1 MNKALLILCYTADTP
16 HRTGSQETV
25 RWLGS
30 EPVRD
35 TRRTGSQETV
45 RWLGSEPVGDTRR
58 TGSQETVRWLGS
70 EPVGDTRRT
79 GSQETVRW
87 LGSGFTYYEKR
98 IDYVRAEQP
107 KKA

>member
-30 EPVRD
+30 E
-35 TRRTGSQETV
+35 
-45 RWLGSEPVGDTRR
+45 L
-58 TGSQETVRWLGS
+58 
-70 EPVGDTRRT
+70 VGDTRRT

>member
-30 EPVRD
+30 E
-35 TRRTGSQETV
+35 
-45 RWLGSEPVGDTRR
+45 LVGDTRR

-70 EPVGDTRRT
+70 EHSRAHHPNRLARDCEVA
-79 GSQETVRW
+79 W
-87 LGSGFTYYEKR
+87 LWFYLL
-98 IDYVRAEQP
+98 
-107 KKA
+107 

>member
-1 MNKALLILCYTADTP
+1 MNKALLILFYTADTP

-25 RWLGS
+25 RWFGS
-30 EPVRD
+30 E
-35 TRRTGSQETV
+35 
-45 RWLGSEPVGDTRR
+45 LVGD
-58 TGSQETVRWLGS
+58 SH
-70 EPVGDTRRT
+70 RT

-98 IDYVRAEQP
+98 IDYVRAEQQ

>member
-30 EPVRD
+30 ELVGD
-35 TRRTGSQETV
+35 TSRTGSK
-45 RWLGSEPVGDTRR
+45 
-58 TGSQETVRWLGS
+58 
-70 EPVGDTRRT
+70 
-79 GSQETVRW
+79 ETVRW

>member
-30 EPVRD
+30 E
-35 TRRTGSQETV
+35 
-45 RWLGSEPVGDTRR
+45 LVGD
-58 TGSQETVRWLGS
+58 SH
-70 EPVGDTRRT
+70 RT

-98 IDYVRAEQP
+98 IDYVRAEQQ

>member
-16 HRTGSQETV
+16 HRTGSQESV

-30 EPVRD
+30 E
-35 TRRTGSQETV
+35 
-45 RWLGSEPVGDTRR
+45 LVGDTRR
-58 TGSQETVRWLGS
+58 TGSK
-70 EPVGDTRRT
+70 
-79 GSQETVRW
+79 ETVRW

>member
-16 HRTGSQETV
+16 HRTGSQESV

-35 TRRTGSQETV
+35 TRRTGSQE
-45 RWLGSEPVGDTRR
+45 S
-58 TGSQETVRWLGS
+58 
-70 EPVGDTRRT
+70 
-79 GSQETVRW
+79 VRW

>member
-1 MNKALLILCYTADTP
+1 MNKAFLILCYTADTP

-30 EPVRD
+30 E
-35 TRRTGSQETV
+35 
-45 RWLGSEPVGDTRR
+45 L
-58 TGSQETVRWLGS
+58 
-70 EPVGDTRRT
+70 VGDTRRT

-98 IDYVRAEQP
+98 IDYVRAEQR

>member
-30 EPVRD
+30 
-35 TRRTGSQETV
+35 
-45 RWLGSEPVGDTRR
+45 
-58 TGSQETVRWLGS
+58 
-70 EPVGDTRRT
+70 
-79 GSQETVRW
+79 
-87 LGSGFTYYEKR
+87 GFTYYEKR
-98 IDYVRAEQP
+98 IDYVRAEQQ

>member
-16 HRTGSQETV
+16 HRTGSQESV

-30 EPVRD
+30 EPVR
-35 TRRTGSQETV
+35 
-45 RWLGSEPVGDTRR
+45 
-58 TGSQETVRWLGS
+58 
-70 EPVGDTRRT
+70 DTRRT

-98 IDYVRAEQP
+98 IDYVRAEQQ

>member
-16 HRTGSQETV
+16 RLTGSQESV

-30 EPVRD
+30 E
-35 TRRTGSQETV
+35 
-45 RWLGSEPVGDTRR
+45 LVGDTRR
-58 TGSQETVRWLGS
+58 TGSK
-70 EPVGDTRRT
+70 
-79 GSQETVRW
+79 ETVRW

>member
-35 TRRTGSQETV
+35 THRTGSQE
-45 RWLGSEPVGDTRR
+45 S
-58 TGSQETVRWLGS
+58 
-70 EPVGDTRRT
+70 
-79 GSQETVRW
+79 VRW

-98 IDYVRAEQP
+98 IDYVRAEQQ

>member
-30 EPVRD
+30 E
-35 TRRTGSQETV
+35 
-45 RWLGSEPVGDTRR
+45 L
-58 TGSQETVRWLGS
+58 
-70 EPVGDTRRT
+70 VGDTRRT

-98 IDYVRAEQP
+98 IDYVRAEQR

>member
-30 EPVRD
+30 E
-35 TRRTGSQETV
+35 
-45 RWLGSEPVGDTRR
+45 LVGDTRR

-70 EPVGDTRRT
+70 ELVGDTRRT

-87 LGSGFTYYEKR
+87 LGSEHS
-98 IDYVRAEQP
+98 RAHHPNRLARDCEV
-107 KKA
+107 AWLWFYLL

>member
-30 EPVRD
+30 ELVGDSHRTGSQETVRWFGSELVGD
-35 TRRTGSQETV
+35 SRRTGSQETV
-45 RWLGSEPVGDTRR
+45 RWF
-58 TGSQETVRWLGS
+58 
-70 EPVGDTRRT
+70 
-79 GSQETVRW
+79 
-87 LGSGFTYYEKR
+87 GSGFTYYEKR
-98 IDYVRAEQP
+98 IDYVRAEQQ

>member
-16 HRTGSQETV
+16 HRTGSQESV

-30 EPVRD
+30 E
-35 TRRTGSQETV
+35 
-45 RWLGSEPVGDTRR
+45 L
-58 TGSQETVRWLGS
+58 
-70 EPVGDTRRT
+70 VGDTRRT

>member
-16 HRTGSQETV
+16 HRTGSQESV

-35 TRRTGSQETV
+35 THRTGSQE
-45 RWLGSEPVGDTRR
+45 S
-58 TGSQETVRWLGS
+58 
-70 EPVGDTRRT
+70 
-79 GSQETVRW
+79 VRW

>member
-16 HRTGSQETV
+16 HRTGSQESV

-30 EPVRD
+30 ELVGD
-35 TRRTGSQETV
+35 TSLTGSQESV
-45 RWLGSEPVGDTRR
+45 RWLGSELVGDTSR
-58 TGSQETVRWLGS
+58 TGSK
-70 EPVGDTRRT
+70 
-79 GSQETVRW
+79 ETVRW

>member
-30 EPVRD
+30 E
-35 TRRTGSQETV
+35 
-45 RWLGSEPVGDTRR
+45 LVGDTRR

-70 EPVGDTRRT
+70 EHSRAHHPNRLARDCEV
-79 GSQETVRW
+79 VW
-87 LGSGFTYYEKR
+87 L
-98 IDYVRAEQP
+98 
-107 KKA
+107 

>member
-25 RWLGS
+25 RWFGS
-30 EPVRD
+30 E
-35 TRRTGSQETV
+35 
-45 RWLGSEPVGDTRR
+45 L
-58 TGSQETVRWLGS
+58 
-70 EPVGDTRRT
+70 VGDTRRT

>member
-1 MNKALLILCYTADTP
+1 MNKALLILCYTAETP

-30 EPVRD
+30 E
-35 TRRTGSQETV
+35 
-45 RWLGSEPVGDTRR
+45 L
-58 TGSQETVRWLGS
+58 
-70 EPVGDTRRT
+70 VGDTRRT

>member
-30 EPVRD
+30 E
-35 TRRTGSQETV
+35 
-45 RWLGSEPVGDTRR
+45 L
-58 TGSQETVRWLGS
+58 
-70 EPVGDTRRT
+70 VGDTRRT

-98 IDYVRAEQP
+98 IDYVRAEQQ

>member
-16 HRTGSQETV
+16 HRTGSQESV

-30 EPVRD
+30 E
-35 TRRTGSQETV
+35 
-45 RWLGSEPVGDTRR
+45 LVGDTRR
-58 TGSQETVRWLGS
+58 TGSQES
-70 EPVGDTRRT
+70 
-79 GSQETVRW
+79 VRW

>member
-30 EPVRD
+30 E
-35 TRRTGSQETV
+35 
-45 RWLGSEPVGDTRR
+45 LVGD
-58 TGSQETVRWLGS
+58 SH
-70 EPVGDTRRT
+70 RT

>member
-16 HRTGSQETV
+16 HRTGSKETV

-30 EPVRD
+30 E
-35 TRRTGSQETV
+35 
-45 RWLGSEPVGDTRR
+45 LVGD
-58 TGSQETVRWLGS
+58 SH
-70 EPVGDTRRT
+70 RT

-98 IDYVRAEQP
+98 IDYVRAEQQ

>member
-16 HRTGSQETV
+16 HRTGSKETV

-30 EPVRD
+30 E
-35 TRRTGSQETV
+35 
-45 RWLGSEPVGDTRR
+45 LVGD
-58 TGSQETVRWLGS
+58 S
-70 EPVGDTRRT
+70 RRT

-98 IDYVRAEQP
+98 IDYVRAEQQ